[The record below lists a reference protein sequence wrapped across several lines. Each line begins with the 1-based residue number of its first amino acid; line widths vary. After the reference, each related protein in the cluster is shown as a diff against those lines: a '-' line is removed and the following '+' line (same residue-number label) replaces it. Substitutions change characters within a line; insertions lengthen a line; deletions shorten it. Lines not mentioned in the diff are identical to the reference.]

1 LLPQLCNIRGLWLL
15 ILIADPD
22 SEEERD
28 ELVEYL
34 FQQLGELRV
43 RLLQSEM
50 QNATI
55 EAETREEVVKEMQ
68 DRLQD
73 MQQLYERRLQDEVR
87 IG

>member
-1 LLPQLCNIRGLWLL
+1 MLPQLCNIRGLRHL

-87 IG
+87 IR